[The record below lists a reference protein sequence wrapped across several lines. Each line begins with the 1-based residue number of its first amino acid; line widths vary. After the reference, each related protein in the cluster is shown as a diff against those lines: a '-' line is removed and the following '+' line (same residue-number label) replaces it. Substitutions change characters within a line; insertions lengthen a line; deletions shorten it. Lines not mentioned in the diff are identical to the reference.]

1 MSFQRLRAVVGLL
14 VVLLVSAACGGAGD
28 DAQTAPTSS
37 AGASS
42 AFPITVQHA
51 FGETEIPAEPQ
62 RVVVAG
68 LNEADFLYSLGIAPV
83 GVHEWWGGYPYAT
96 GPWADDAREE
106 VGAEPEVQQEW
117 DINVEWVAAQKPD
130 LIIATYHD
138 LDETTY
144 ERLSTIA
151 PVVAQ
156 HADYEVWTTPW
167 REQLRQIG
175 EAVGRSDRAEEVI
188 GDVDAV
194 VERLVEEH
202 PEFEGATFDTGYL
215 DEDGSFGTYTD
226 GDILNQLLSELGM
239 VVPSEYDEYAKGVYV
254 TLSPERVRLLDLL
267 DVFIFL
273 DDTAT
278 MEAEAAK
285 VPTFTATRLYEEGR
299 VIAPESDLV
308 LAMAFNT
315 PLSIPYYLE
324 ELAPMLEA
332 ALDGDPATEVP
343 D

>member
-1 MSFQRLRAVVGLL
+1 MLMHVVRPVIAALVMLL
-14 VVLLVSAACGGAGD
+14 LAAGCGGGGEAADEGE
-28 DAQTAPTSS
+28 PTGGSQ
-37 AGASS
+37 SS
-42 AFPITVQHA
+42 AFPVTVEHA
-51 FGETEIPAEPQ
+51 FGETEIPAEPK

-68 LNEADFLYSLGIAPV
+68 LNEADFLYSLGVAPV

-96 GPWADDAREE
+96 GPWADDARKE
-106 VGAEPEVQQEW
+106 VGAAPEVQQEW

-138 LDETTY
+138 LDDAMY
-144 ERLSTIA
+144 KKLSSIA

-188 GDVDAV
+188 ADVDATI
-194 VERLVEEH
+194 EELVAEH
-202 PEFEGATFDTGYL
+202 PEFNGATYDTGYL
-215 DEDGSFGTYTD
+215 DEGGAFGTYTD
-226 GDILNQLLSELGM
+226 G
-239 VVPSEYDEYAKGVYV
+239 VYV
-254 TLSPERVRLLDLL
+254 TISPERVDLLDLL

-273 DDTAT
+273 DDTGT
-278 MEAEAAK
+278 MEGEAAK
-285 VPTFTATRLYEEGR
+285 VKTFASTRLYKEGR
-299 VIAPESDLV
+299 IVAPESDLV

-315 PLSIPYYLE
+315 PLSIPYYLT

>member
-1 MSFQRLRAVVGLL
+1 MLMHVVRPVIAAL
-14 VVLLVSAACGGAGD
+14 VVLLVTAGCGGGGD
-28 DAQTAPTSS
+28 AADEGEPTGGSQ
-37 AGASS
+37 SS
-42 AFPITVQHA
+42 AFPFTVEHA
-51 FGETEIPAEPQ
+51 FGETEIPAEPK

-68 LNEADFLYSLGIAPV
+68 LNEADFLYSLGVAPV

-96 GPWADDAREE
+96 GPWADDARKE

-138 LDETTY
+138 LDEAMY
-144 ERLSTIA
+144 KKLSSIA

-188 GDVDAV
+188 ADVDATIQG
-194 VERLVEEH
+194 LIDEH
-202 PEFEGATFDTGYL
+202 PEFKGATFDTGYL
-215 DEDGSFGTYTD
+215 DEGGAFGTYTD

-239 VVPSEYDEYAKGVYV
+239 VVPSEYDEYADGVYV
-254 TLSPERVRLLDLL
+254 TISPERVDLLDLL

-273 DDTAT
+273 DDTGT
-278 MEAEAAK
+278 MEGEAAK
-285 VPTFTATRLYEEGR
+285 VKTFASTRLYKEGR
-299 VIAPESDLV
+299 IVAPESDLV

-315 PLSIPYYLE
+315 PLSIPYYLT